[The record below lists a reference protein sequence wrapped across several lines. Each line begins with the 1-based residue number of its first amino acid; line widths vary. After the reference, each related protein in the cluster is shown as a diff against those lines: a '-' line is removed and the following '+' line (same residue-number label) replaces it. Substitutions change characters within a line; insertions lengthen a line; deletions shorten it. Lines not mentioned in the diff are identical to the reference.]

1 MVLDVLAGIAFD
13 PQIRGILATAVGVVV
28 LMGSVHLLLG
38 TNLGNRLGFLVAAA
52 GFMGW
57 MFLMG
62 ITWWAYGTIGML
74 GQAPSWNVQE
84 VLVDDTSFSD
94 IEQVRELDTSGL
106 PDPEEIR
113 ALDGDALSEARD
125 QLEPTL
131 GADWRLLPESDPSYG
146 EAKATVDEWFAEHPL
161 TLPDIPADPP
171 DDLTTSLAG
180 AGDYVAQF
188 AFERGGKD
196 GLPEDPSRLDR
207 ITTKLKTT
215 FWQVQ
220 HPTRHAVIKVQPV
233 VVQEAEPGQ
242 PPPTPT
248 PDPNAPVVTVVME
261 RDLGDVRF
269 PAAMVTIGSGL
280 MFWVLCVALHRRDQR
295 VVEVRGLLPAGA
307 ET

>member
-62 ITWWAYGTIGML
+62 LTWWAYGTIGML
-74 GQAPSWNVQE
+74 GTMPSWNVQE
-84 VLVDDTSFSD
+84 VLYPTTDDAALA
-94 IEQVRELDTSGL
+94 EARQLDTSQL
-106 PDPEEIR
+106 PDPDELQ
-113 ALDGDALSEARD
+113 ALADADDPIVRE

-131 GADWRLLPESDPSYG
+131 NAGWRVLPESDPSFG
-146 EAKATVDEWFAEHPL
+146 EAKATVDEFFLETPNTAL
-161 TLPDIPADPP
+161 GIAGP
-171 DDLTTSLAG
+171 DD
-180 AGDYVAQF
+180 YVSVF

-196 GLPEDPSRLDR
+196 GLPPNPSRLDR

-220 HPTRHAVIKVQPV
+220 HPTRHAIVQIQPV
-233 VVQEAEPGQ
+233 IEQTAEPGE
-242 PPPTPT
+242 PPPIPEA
-248 PDPNAPVVTVVME
+248 DSDAPVVTVVMV
-261 RDLGDVRF
+261 RDLGDLRF
-269 PAAMVTIGSGL
+269 PAAMITIASGL
-280 MFWVLCVALHRRDQR
+280 LFWVLCVALHRRDQR
-295 VVEVRGLLPAGA
+295 VVEVRGMLPAPA
-307 ET
+307 EA